1 MPSRPPCAR
10 SQALIGSEP
19 VIKTTRDGPAGKP
32 PGVSFDAS
40 SPLPEGRDKQALV
53 RSMFDSIAPRYD
65 LVNFLMTF
73 GLDAP
78 WRRRTISL
86 LHLRPGS
93 VVLDVGCGTGDLA
106 RSLRR
111 SGQGA
116 VGIDLSLGMLAAART
131 GGAPLAQA
139 DAVALPFRSASVD
152 AVVSGFAVR
161 NFADLPAVVHELA
174 RAPPRREAFPA
185 RGGRASQRSFA
196 SRASG
201 LGPLTSCLPWEPALS
216 DGAAYRY
223 LPRICRLPP
232 LVSRLRGAAQR
243 GRVQRSHPPQLQR
256 RRRPVRDGHPLGARA
271 GVVSQPR
278 PPLFF
283 ATRPLEP
290 GCPRPPA
297 GKSPRERAGHRAG
310 RAHGPRLWD
319 RGGNRAHRR
328 PRRPVE
334 PRGGLEQLRAIS
346 ALEDVRADLDEDE
359 SVPLALGA
367 LPFRPPCQREA
378 VRAGADRAR
387 PLRPP
392 APSPCRRLE
401 RPGYRRAR

>member
-1 MPSRPPCAR
+1 
-10 SQALIGSEP
+10 
-19 VIKTTRDGPAGKP
+19 VIKTTRDVPAVKP

-174 RAPPRREAFPA
+174 RVLRP
-185 RGGRASQRSFA
+185 GGRLSLLEVGEPRNGLLRLGH
-196 SRASG
+196 RAWFTHVVPA
-201 LGPLTSCLPWEPALS
+201 LGAALS

-223 LPRICRLPP
+223 LPRSVAYLPSFP
-232 LVSRLRGAAQR
+232 DFVGLLSEAGFKEVTHHSFSGGVAQC
-243 GRVQRSHPPQLQR
+243 VT
-256 RRRPVRDGHPLGARA
+256 
-271 GVVSQPR
+271 
-278 PPLFF
+278 
-283 ATRPLEP
+283 ATRSAHEP
-290 GCPRPPA
+290 V
-297 GKSPRERAGHRAG
+297 S
-310 RAHGPRLWD
+310 
-319 RGGNRAHRR
+319 
-328 PRRPVE
+328 
-334 PRGGLEQLRAIS
+334 
-346 ALEDVRADLDEDE
+346 
-359 SVPLALGA
+359 
-367 LPFRPPCQREA
+367 
-378 VRAGADRAR
+378 
-387 PLRPP
+387 
-392 APSPCRRLE
+392 
-401 RPGYRRAR
+401 